1 MEDLPSYKVILL
13 GDSAVGK
20 TCLCARYLTGDYGE
34 QKPTVGIGF
43 NDTQITKDGQPAR
56 LEIWDTAGQ
65 EKFRSFAPMYYRGA
79 HAALV
84 CYDSTNPAS
93 LNGARQWVEELR

>member
-1 MEDLPSYKVILL
+1 MEESQAADLPTYKVILL
-13 GDSAVGK
+13 GDASVGK
-20 TCLCARYLTGDYGE
+20 TCLCAKYLTGKYAE
-34 QKPTVGIGF
+34 HKPTIGIGF
-43 NDTQITKDGQPAR
+43 NDTNIMKDGEQAR

-84 CYDSTNPAS
+84 CYDMTNIVRMS
-93 LNGARQWVEELR
+93 S